1 VRAFVRKDPT
11 SPSPVAST
19 VTGSVAIGPRVDLM
33 TGHGDHEASLSV
45 TPSLRSE
52 AELLALAAELT
63 SELAAP
69 RAILAAPSD
78 EIAQLLRLDG

>member
-1 VRAFVRKDPT
+1 
-11 SPSPVAST
+11 
-19 VTGSVAIGPRVDLM
+19 M